1 MLLFRASEGIL
12 AQKVMTL
19 ASTILLLQQMEIL
32 PNQGMCKSCNVIIT
46 DYYKRNKMNFI
57 FWQCPSCKGAS
68 GKTALRANTVL
79 ANSNIKLERFV
90 MLLWAFADRGR
101 TIAQTINGACLPS
114 DPTYN
119 ENSMSSRTVLKYNK
133 YFRYI
138 CVNDYNVNMKKKLGG
153 VGQICEIDE
162 SMCGKCKFGK
172 ADRSKRRGTW
182 IFGGIM
188 RNNENQEGFAFAEI
202 CPIKEPKKCYS
213 KLFKKT

>member
-32 PNQGMCKSCNVIIT
+32 PNQGMCKSCSVVIT
-46 DYYKRNKMNFI
+46 DNYKRNKMNFI

-79 ANSNIKLERFV
+79 ANSNIKLEQFV

-101 TIAQTINGACLPS
+101 T
-114 DPTYN
+114 
-119 ENSMSSRTVLKYNK
+119 
-133 YFRYI
+133 
-138 CVNDYNVNMKKKLGG
+138 KKLGG

-162 SMCGKCKFGK
+162 FMCGKCKFGK
-172 ADRSKRRGTW
+172 GDRSKRRGTW

-188 RNNENQEGFAFAEI
+188 RNNGNQEGFAFAEI
-202 CPIKEPKKCYS
+202 CPHNKRTKKV
-213 KLFKKT
+213 LWPIIQENLIVLDNNIL